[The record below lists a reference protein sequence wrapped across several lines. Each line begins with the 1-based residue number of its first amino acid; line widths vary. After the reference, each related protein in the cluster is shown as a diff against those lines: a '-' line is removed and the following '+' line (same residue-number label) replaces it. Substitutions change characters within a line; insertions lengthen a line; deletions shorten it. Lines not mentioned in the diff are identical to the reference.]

1 VPIRR
6 AWLGVG
12 FIQERGNTYDVEFAQ
27 NTAAALFTCVTQSR
41 GKISLQGQRL
51 SAILNLGHTA
61 EDWARGWPAVGPKGS
76 DEGYLSDEA

>member
-1 VPIRR
+1 MWNSRKTQ
-6 AWLGVG
+6 L
-12 FIQERGNTYDVEFAQ
+12 Q
-27 NTAAALFTCVTQSR
+27 LFSPASTQSR
-41 GKISLQGQRL
+41 GKIRLQGQRL